1 MRFTAIIAAGLLA
14 VAGAGYAGGFDDRIV
29 APPVIVTEPSP
40 APVGSL
46 GLGSLGGGAA
56 GVLLPLA
63 LIAAA
68 ASADDD
74 EDDTPSETT
83 E

>member
-1 MRFTAIIAAGLLA
+1 MRFITITAAGLLA
-14 VAGAGYAGGFDDRIV
+14 VAGAGHAGGFDDRIV
-29 APPVIVTEPSP
+29 APPVIGTDP
-40 APVGSL
+40 APASAGFP
-46 GLGSLGGGAA
+46 GFGSLGGGAA

-63 LIAAA
+63 LVAAA